1 MAIETDDRGRVYL
14 PKKLRKRHGE
24 KFRMVDLPTRI
35 ILVPVD
41 EDPLEA
47 VQEEAGETLGET
59 PVSDLKREA
68 REAVRADVDEEVHD
82 RERRHRTEE

>member
-24 KFRMVDLPTRI
+24 RFRVVNLPTRI
-35 ILVPVD
+35 MLVPVD

-47 VQEEAGETLGET
+47 IQEEAGDVLGDTSIE
-59 PVSDLKREA
+59 DLKQEA
-68 REAVRADVDEEVHD
+68 REAVRADVDDEVRD
-82 RERRHRTEE
+82 REARQRGEE